1 MDSLENLRV
10 LEGSEVFFRGL
21 QHLYQCM
28 EYVHVAAAG
37 YRFGQQAYR
46 TDWYQYAEQRRRTVD
61 YPDAGGRSNDYHSI
75 HFHLYRGPEGLN
87 QRNVFGSSQGLIPVT
102 EKRIENCMKT
112 RRKK

>member
-1 MDSLENLRV
+1 M
-10 LEGSEVFFRGL
+10 
-21 QHLYQCM
+21 
-28 EYVHVAAAG
+28 AAAG
-37 YRFGQQAYR
+37 YRLGQQAYR

-112 RRKK
+112 RKKK